1 MQVDESKA
9 VSDTALSYTTESV
22 ILTALS
28 DTKTE
33 HELIV
38 MFNIEAPFYEPE
50 KERAPLDVIAVLD
63 KSGSMRGKKLD
74 NVKKT
79 MNFMVDQL
87 KECDHLCMV
96 VYDSIVSVEFSF
108 KAMTVENKKVA
119 KTHIAN
125 VKEGSWTN
133 LGEGLFTGIQQ
144 LSLKE
149 EERKLNTKVIS
160 SVLLFTDGL
169 ANEGISKIEPLME
182 ALKQKVAEQTLPFSV
197 FTFGFGADHSP
208 DMLKAI
214 ADNAKGIYY
223 FIEKEDDIPSAFGD
237 CMGGLLSVVAQN
249 LKLTL
254 QIPEQE
260 KDKIQIIKILGTQY
274 KFVQTDGGNDQSNRI
289 EIPDIYSEEIKNIL
303 ILLKIQREKKLQQI
317 EKEEKEEKIPTIT
330 KRILCNA
337 TLEYFN
343 VITNQPKSTSVSVP
357 IYESNL
363 SLSELKECTEMSQ
376 ELKEI
381 RDLGNA
387 FELNQQ
393 IQLQRLR
400 LQTVDTLERA
410 KALVRQDQSNLTRA
424 RQMLTDM
431 MDNIKKSAVHTDP
444 LAGFLIDD
452 LKDCLRDMNSYDEYQ
467 RYGEKKMMSKM
478 GCHEQ
483 QRKVMYCNAYS
494 NRAKTQSQ
502 AFYEQNSDSD

>member
-1 MQVDESKA
+1 M
-9 VSDTALSYTTESV
+9 
-22 ILTALS
+22 
-28 DTKTE
+28 
-33 HELIV
+33 
-38 MFNIEAPFYEPE
+38 
-50 KERAPLDVIAVLD
+50 
-63 KSGSMRGKKLD
+63 
-74 NVKKT
+74 
-79 MNFMVDQL
+79 
-87 KECDHLCMV
+87 
-96 VYDSIVSVEFSF
+96 
-108 KAMTVENKKVA
+108 AMTVDNKKVA

-125 VKEGSWTN
+125 VKDGSCTN

-149 EERKLNTKVIS
+149 EARKLNTKVIS

-169 ANEGISKIEPLME
+169 ANEGLSKIEPLME
-182 ALKQKVAEQTLPFSV
+182 ALKQKVSEQTLPFSV

-260 KDKIQIIKILGTQY
+260 KDKIQISKILGTQY
-274 KFVQTDGGNDQSNRI
+274 KFVQTEVENDQPKRI

-303 ILLKIQREKKLQQI
+303 FLLKIQKEKKLQEQKE
-317 EKEEKEEKIPTIT
+317 EKEEKEEKIPMIT

-343 VITNQPKSTSVSVP
+343 VITNQPKSTSLSVS

-363 SLSELKECTEMSQ
+363 SLSELKDCTEMSQ

-381 RDLGNA
+381 RDLRNA
-387 FELNQQ
+387 FEINKQ

-410 KALVRQDQSNLTRA
+410 RALVKQDQTNLTSA

-431 MDNIKKSAVHTDP
+431 MDDIKNSAVHTDP
-444 LAGFLIDD
+444 LAGFLVED
-452 LKDCLRDMNSYDEYQ
+452 LKDCLRDMNNHDEYQ

-478 GCHEQ
+478 GCHGQ

-494 NRAKTQSQ
+494 NNAKIQSQ
-502 AFYEQNSDSD
+502 AFYEQDSD